1 MAADCYPCFSSVL
14 FGSYLVICYICGME
28 TVFDHN
34 ITKEEMEAILGS
46 PNYTRERLE
55 SVIKS
60 QISHYGMIYSL
71 YTFRGDHKK
80 AGKYADMIPDSIHKI
95 FGICNHDFAH
105 IS

>member
-1 MAADCYPCFSSVL
+1 MIQIVKRL
-14 FGSYLVICYICGME
+14 KLCGME

-60 QISHYGMIYSL
+60 QISHYSMIYSL

-105 IS
+105 ISCK